1 MEFLPSYVQISDL
14 NSSKQSK
21 VLNKVLHKLENEI
34 YYFEEKDT
42 FGMMTWKYDKFG
54 KMIRDG
60 KGQEG
65 KT

>member
-1 MEFLPSYVQISDL
+1 M
-14 NSSKQSK
+14 
-21 VLNKVLHKLENEI
+21 

-42 FGMMTWKYDKFG
+42 FGMMTYKYDKVG
-54 KMIRDG
+54 KMIRHG